1 MMIVIGGN
9 RSTNHGTTPS
19 LILQIT
25 WNIRAPTRDM
35 GISYTI
41 TLLLIYHSLLE
52 LNIAQNDTQHTIIY
66 AITGGYVM
74 LMSTDAT
81 TTKDV

>member
-35 GISYTI
+35 GI
-41 TLLLIYHSLLE
+41 IYHSLLE